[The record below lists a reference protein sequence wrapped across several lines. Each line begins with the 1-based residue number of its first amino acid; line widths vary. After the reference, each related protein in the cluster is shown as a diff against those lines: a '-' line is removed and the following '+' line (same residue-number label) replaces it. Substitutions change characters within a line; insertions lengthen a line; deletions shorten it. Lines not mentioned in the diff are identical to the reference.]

1 MLPLATKV
9 TFMKFV
15 PSPASGLPAT
25 FVPDATPQA
34 PREHTPYVRKG
45 PKQPHDTIE
54 GCRESARLD
63 SERAA
68 TMTGAN
74 ARSKYEY
81 SAASWTARAD
91 VLQQIDDS
99 HRARLVRE
107 AAAASSAAARLPRSE
122 PVRLASV
129 PMPAG

>member
-34 PREHTPYVRKG
+34 PREHAPYVRKG

-74 ARSKYEY
+74 ARSKYEH

-107 AAAASSAAARLPRSE
+107 AAAASSAAARLLGSE

-129 PMPAG
+129 PMMAG

>member
-25 FVPDATPQA
+25 FVPDATPPA
-34 PREHTPYVRKG
+34 PREHAPYVRKG

-68 TMTGAN
+68 TMTGGN
-74 ARSKYEY
+74 ARSKYEH

-91 VLQQIDDS
+91 VLQQIDDA
-99 HRARLVRE
+99 HQARLVRE
-107 AAAASSAAARLPRSE
+107 AAAANSAAARLPRPE
-122 PVRLASV
+122 QVRLTSV
-129 PMPAG
+129 PVMAG